1 MPSDIASRATSKLT
15 RSTLVGKRHAMV
27 VHAYYPVGETRVQ
40 REAAALVQQG
50 MSVDVICLRDAGEPF
65 SQTVDG
71 VDIHRLPMGR
81 NRRRGV
87 ALQLIEYLAFLMAA
101 GFWLSVRHLRRR
113 YHSVQVHNLPDFLV
127 FAAVVPKLT
136 GARVLLDLHD
146 LMPEFL
152 AARLN
157 VSMRH
162 PLVRL
167 VMLQERLSCG
177 FADQVITVTDGWRQR
192 LIERGV
198 RADKISVVMN
208 VADPHLFRSRSVE
221 PGDGT
226 FTVLYHGTFAH
237 RYGVDLLVEAAEL
250 LRSRVP
256 TLRVWLL
263 GDGEYRHDLE
273 DSIARLGLGEV
284 VTLSDGMLDVPRL
297 RIHLEQADVGVVP
310 NRSSVFTDDLLPTKL
325 LEYVAMGIPVVAA
338 RTPMIE
344 SYFDD
349 QMVEYF
355 TPGDAAELADR
366 LEGLA
371 AAPNRRASLVAA
383 ATRFVEDHSWDD
395 ISIRYA
401 GVVAGPAAEAVRR
414 AG

>member
-1 MPSDIASRATSKLT
+1 MRSEISSLATSKT
-15 RSTLVGKRHAMV
+15 TPSALVGKRHAMV

-40 REAAALVQQG
+40 REAAALVEQG
-50 MSVDVICLRDAGEPF
+50 MSVDVICLRDAGEPS

-71 VDIHRLPMGR
+71 VDIRRLPIGR

-87 ALQLIEYLAFLMAA
+87 ALQLIEYLTFLMAA
-101 GFWLSVRHLRRR
+101 GFWLSIRHLRRR
-113 YHSVQVHNLPDFLV
+113 YHSVQVHNLPDFLA

-167 VMLQERLSCG
+167 VSLQERLSCG

-208 VADPHLFRSRSVE
+208 VADPHLFRRRSVD
-221 PGDGT
+221 PSDDT
-226 FTVLYHGTFAH
+226 FTVLYHGTFTH
-237 RYGVDLLVEAAEL
+237 RYGVDLLVEAADL

-256 TLRVWLL
+256 TLQIWLL
-263 GDGEYRHDLE
+263 GDGDYRHELE
-273 DSIARLGLGEV
+273 DSIARLGLEEV
-284 VTLSDGMLDVPRL
+284 VTLSDGMLDISRL
-297 RIHLEQADVGVVP
+297 RTHLEQADVGVVP

-325 LEYVAMGIPVVAA
+325 MEYVAVGIPVVAA

-366 LEGLA
+366 LESLA
-371 AAPNRRASLVAA
+371 VAPHRRSSLVAA
-383 ATRFVEDHSWDD
+383 AARFVEDHSWED
-395 ISIRYA
+395 ISTRYA
-401 GVVAGPAAEAVRR
+401 SVVAGPDANPARR

>member
-1 MPSDIASRATSKLT
+1 MPSDITSLATSQMT
-15 RSTLVGKRHAMV
+15 GSTLVGKRHAMV

-40 REAAALVQQG
+40 REASALVEQG

-71 VDIHRLPMGR
+71 VAVHRLPIGR

-113 YHSVQVHNLPDFLV
+113 YHSVQVHNLPDFLA

-136 GARVLLDLHD
+136 GARLLLDLHD

-152 AARLN
+152 AARLD

-167 VMLQERLSCG
+167 VSLQERLSCG

-192 LIERGV
+192 LIDRGV
-198 RADKISVVMN
+198 RAEKISVVMN
-208 VADPHLFRSRSVE
+208 VADPDLFRRRAVE
-221 PGDGT
+221 PGDDT
-226 FTVLYHGTFAH
+226 FTVLYHGTFTH

-256 TLRVWLL
+256 KLHVWLL
-263 GDGEYRHDLE
+263 GDGEYRYELE
-273 DSIARLGLGEV
+273 DSIARLGLEDV
-284 VTLSDGMLDVPRL
+284 VTLSEGMLDVSRL
-297 RIHLEQADVGVVP
+297 RTHLEQADVGVVP

-325 LEYVAMGIPVVAA
+325 MEYVAMGIPVVAA

-366 LEGLA
+366 LETLA
-371 AAPNRRASLVAA
+371 SAPARRESLAAA

-401 GVVAGPAAEAVRR
+401 GVVAGPVAEAVRR
-414 AG
+414 TG